1 LKQIYE
7 ILVEV
12 ADAPKRVDKMKVLV
26 DNDCIALRDLMKVNF
41 DPNLTLYVSK
51 KIDYKPAGLVSH
63 KSSLQ
68 LMTKFLVPL
77 ASETYLTSMRRDE
90 IFKDILEKLH
100 PQEAHILVEAKNKK
114 LKVKGL
120 TLKLIEGVWGKRIFN

>member
-7 ILVEV
+7 ILIEV
-12 ADAPKRVDKMKVLV
+12 AEAPKRVDKMKVLV
-26 DNDCIALRDLMKVNF
+26 DNDCIALRDIMKVNF

-51 KIDYKPAGLVSH
+51 KIDYKPAGAITH
-63 KSSLQ
+63 KSNLHTMS
-68 LMTKFLVPL
+68 KHLVPI
-77 ASETYLTSMRRDE
+77 ADDTYLPQNRRDE
-90 IFKDILEKLH
+90 IFKDILERLH
-100 PQEAHILVEAKNKK
+100 PQEAHILIEAKDKK